1 MVGSAVVRCL
11 KRYGFS
17 NLLVRKRSE
26 LDLTE
31 QFAVKKFFTEC
42 QPEAIILCAAKVG
55 GIIANQQLP
64 ADFIGQNL
72 LIQSNVISTACETG
86 IESLIFLGSSCI
98 YPKDCPQPI
107 KEEYLLAGPLEP
119 SNRPYAV
126 AKISGIEQCWAS
138 NRQHG
143 TRYIALMPCNLYGR
157 NDNYH
162 PKYSHVIPGLIR
174 RFHEAM
180 ISKKNDVMAW
190 GTGTPLR
197 EFLFCDDLAEA
208 CIHLLTQSESQVE
221 SIFQDNSPPLINIG
235 SEQEISIANLA
246 SVVADIVGY
255 RGSISWN
262 PEQPDGTPRKVMS
275 TKLISGLGWHPTT
288 SLHDGLRITYQDFL
302 QHHA

>member
-1 MVGSAVVRCL
+1 
-11 KRYGFS
+11 
-17 NLLVRKRSE
+17 